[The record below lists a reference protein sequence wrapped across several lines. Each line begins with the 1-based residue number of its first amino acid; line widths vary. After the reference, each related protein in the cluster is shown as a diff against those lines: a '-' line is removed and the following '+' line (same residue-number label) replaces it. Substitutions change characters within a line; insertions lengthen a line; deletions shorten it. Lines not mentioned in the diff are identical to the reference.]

1 MDVILHAISEVGLV
15 RSNNE
20 DIAVV
25 GDALVRDGAISRR
38 LPADTGGPRLFGVAD
53 GVGGA
58 NSGEIASRKAAIG
71 VLRGLEAL
79 GPKISLRELP
89 RRLSSLAEE
98 VHADI
103 LNQASGS
110 RRHDGMAT
118 TLSAL
123 IVYRRE
129 LTLLHAGD
137 SRVYRLRDGAL
148 QQLSRDHT
156 VRAMTNNPAIPG
168 NILANCFGVS
178 SGFFIDVS
186 SLGRVDDS
194 DDLYLICSDGLSD
207 LLENDE
213 MERIMTQEERLPVIA
228 ERLVAEANAAGGR
241 DNITLVLGKAD
252 SHEP

>member
-1 MDVILHAISEVGLV
+1 
-15 RSNNE
+15 
-20 DIAVV
+20 
-25 GDALVRDGAISRR
+25 GAISRR
-38 LPADTGGPRLFGVAD
+38 LPADTGGPRIFGVAD

-58 NSGEIASRKAAIG
+58 NSGEIASRKAAVG

-79 GPKISLRELP
+79 GPETDPRELP
-89 RRLSSLAEE
+89 RRLSALAEE

-103 LNQASGS
+103 LSQASGS

-137 SRVYRLRDGAL
+137 SRVYRLRNGAL

-178 SGFFIDVS
+178 SGFFIDVNS
-186 SLGRVDDS
+186 VGRVDDF

-207 LLENDE
+207 LLEHEE
-213 MERIMTQEERLPVIA
+213 MERIMVMEEGLPIIA
-228 ERLVAEANAAGGR
+228 ERLIALANAAGGR
-241 DNITLVLGKAD
+241 DNITLVLARAD
-252 SHEP
+252 SNGS

>member
-1 MDVILHAISEVGLV
+1 MDVILHAISNVGLV

-20 DIAVV
+20 DIAIV
-25 GDALVRDGAISRR
+25 GDALVRDGAISRH
-38 LPADTGGPRLFGVAD
+38 LPVDTGAPRLFGVAD

-58 NSGEIASRKAAIG
+58 NSGEVASRKAAIG

-79 GPKISLRELP
+79 GPEISLRELP
-89 RRLSSLAEE
+89 RRLSSLAEA

-103 LNQASGS
+103 LSLGNGS
-110 RRHDGMAT
+110 RRHEGMAT
-118 TLSAL
+118 TFSAL
-123 IVYRRE
+123 VVYRRE
-129 LTLLHAGD
+129 LILLHAGD
-137 SRVYRLRDGAL
+137 SRVYRLRNGEL

-178 SGFFIDVS
+178 SDFFVDVS
-186 SLGRVDDS
+186 SLGRVGDF

-207 LLENDE
+207 LLDDDE
-213 MERIMTQEERLPVIA
+213 MERIMMQKERLPVIA
-228 ERLVAEANAAGGR
+228 ERLVSEANAAGGR
-241 DNITLVLGKAD
+241 DNITLVVARAD

>member
-1 MDVILHAISEVGLV
+1 MDVILHAISDVGLV

-25 GDALVRDGAISRR
+25 GDSLVRDGEVSRR
-38 LPADTGGPRLFGVAD
+38 LSVDTGGPRFFGVAD

-79 GPKISLRELP
+79 GPEISPRELP
-89 RRLSSLAEE
+89 RRLSSLAEA

-103 LNQASGS
+103 LDQASKS

-123 IVYRRE
+123 VLYRRE

-137 SRVYRLRDGAL
+137 SRVYRLRNGEL

-178 SGFFIDVS
+178 SDFFVDVI
-186 SLGRVDDS
+186 SLGRIDDF

-213 MERIMTQEERLPVIA
+213 MERIMMQKERLPDMA
-228 ERLVAEANAAGGR
+228 ERLVTAANAAGGR
-241 DNITLVLGKAD
+241 DNITLILARAD
-252 SHEP
+252 LNGS